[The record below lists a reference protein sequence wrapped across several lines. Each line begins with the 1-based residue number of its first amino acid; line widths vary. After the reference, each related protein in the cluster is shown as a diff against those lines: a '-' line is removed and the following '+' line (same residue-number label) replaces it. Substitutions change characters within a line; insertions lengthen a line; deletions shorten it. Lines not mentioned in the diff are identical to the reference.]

1 MKSKHE
7 TMKGKHCRRAMP
19 SITALLALSILGPWL
34 LAMVCL
40 TLVTAQE
47 LYDKLYDAS
56 RDFPAAVS
64 QQGGLDDFFDPA
76 APRYSAQH
84 TQPDLLE
91 YQMLNAIARSG
102 SQNLDSGGAYG
113 SSPVTRPK
121 LLRDLSYPMETAV
134 LFYDGEGTLY
144 HSSGEDLL
152 FFPYYTQA
160 EWDAGADETG
170 AGRFSWIDISRE
182 KDAPAHED
190 DPYLLLR
197 NIQQGTGS
205 LLSDIDALRIT
216 GYFEDTELK
225 PLEIQYV
232 TKTRVIQTLDSTGQ
246 LSTGQNNAS
255 YLLSDLD
262 RRGLLEWDTLPLPGG
277 DGQGREVVTVYAVN
291 PQMWIPRNSPQTY
304 YGSSYGSLT
313 ALAREIDFSDPAPY
327 SRGLFSLNDLL
338 LFDVQPFGDFS
349 TEGAAAEFFQ
359 VTAIRSHPLTCAL
372 RALANLYLLTGLLVL
387 ALFWLVRRR
396 IRRRLVVPVAE
407 IAAAMEENWR
417 PLYPSTAFP
426 WAEAGALRAAY
437 RAEGDRRQQQDNEVT
452 RLTTALHYAETAEEN
467 RRRMTSHIAHE
478 LKTPLAVIHSYAE
491 GLKEH
496 IAEDKRERYIDVIL
510 SETER
515 TDGMVLEM
523 LDLSRLE
530 AGRVK
535 LARDD
540 VSLPALAKAVFEKLE
555 PAARAKDLQIAFVFP
570 DEFTI
575 TADEARLGQ
584 VIENLASNA
593 VKYTPPGGRV
603 TAEIQRGRQ
612 GLTFSLENDSPP
624 LAQESLEQIWEP
636 FYRANAGREE
646 GTGLGLAIAKS
657 IVELHGGRCFARNTA
672 GGVCFGFTLDTGA
685 ARG

>member
-7 TMKGKHCRRAMP
+7 TMKGKHGRRAMP

-91 YQMLNAIARSG
+91 YQMLNAIA
-102 SQNLDSGGAYG
+102 QNGKKSLNSGGAYG

-134 LFYDGEGTLY
+134 LFYDGEGTLF

-205 LLSDIDALRIT
+205 LYDID
-216 GYFEDTELK
+216 
-225 PLEIQYV
+225 
-232 TKTRVIQTLDSTGQ
+232 
-246 LSTGQNNAS
+246 
-255 YLLSDLD
+255 
-262 RRGLLEWDTLPLPGG
+262 
-277 DGQGREVVTVYAVN
+277 
-291 PQMWIPRNSPQTY
+291 
-304 YGSSYGSLT
+304 
-313 ALAREIDFSDPAPY
+313 
-327 SRGLFSLNDLL
+327 
-338 LFDVQPFGDFS
+338 
-349 TEGAAAEFFQ
+349 
-359 VTAIRSHPLTCAL
+359 AIRSHPLTCAL
-372 RALANLYLLTGLLVL
+372 RALAGIYLATGLLVL

-396 IRRRLVVPVAE
+396 IRRQLVVPVAE

-417 PLYPSTAFP
+417 PLYLSTAFP

-555 PAARAKDLQIAFVFP
+555 SAARAKDLQIAFVFP

>member
-64 QQGGLDDFFDPA
+64 QQSGLDAFYDPA
-76 APRYSAQH
+76 APRYGAQH

-91 YQMLNAIARSG
+91 YQMLNAIA
-102 SQNLDSGGAYG
+102 QNGKKSLNSGGAYG

-134 LFYDGEGTLY
+134 LFYDGAGNLY

-160 EWDAGADETG
+160 EWDAGADDT
-170 AGRFSWIDISRE
+170 AAHRFSWIDISRG

-190 DPYLLLR
+190 DPYLPLR

-205 LLSDIDALRIT
+205 LYDIDALRIT
-216 GYFEDTELK
+216 GYFEGTELK

-232 TKTRVIQTLDSTGQ
+232 TKTRVLQTLDSTGQ
-246 LSTGQNNAS
+246 LSTGQNNRS
-255 YLLSDLD
+255 YLLSDVD
-262 RRGLLEWDTLPLPGG
+262 RTGLLEWDALPLPGG

-291 PQMWIPRNSPQTY
+291 PQMWIPQNSPQTY
-304 YGSSYGSLT
+304 YGSSYDSLT

-338 LFDVQPFGDFS
+338 LFDVHPFCDFS
-349 TEGAAAEFFQ
+349 TEGTSVEFFQ

-396 IRRRLVVPVAE
+396 IRRRLVVPVVE

-417 PLYPSTAFP
+417 PLYPSAAFP
-426 WAEAGALRAAY
+426 WAEADALRAAY

-496 IAEDKRERYIDVIL
+496 IAEEKRERYIDVIL
-510 SETER
+510 AETQR

-540 VSLPALAKAVFEKLE
+540 FSPLALTKAVFEKLE
-555 PAARAKDLQIAFVFP
+555 PAARAKNLQITFAFP
-570 DEFTI
+570 QDFTI
-575 TADEARLGQ
+575 TADEARMGQ
-584 VIENLASNA
+584 VIENFASNA
-593 VKYTPPGGRV
+593 VKYTPPGGRI
-603 TAEIQRGRQ
+603 TAEIQRGRKS
-612 GLTFSLENDSPP
+612 LVFSLENNSPP
-624 LAQESLEQIWEP
+624 LAAETLEQIWEP
-636 FYRANAGREE
+636 FYRADTGREE

-657 IVELHGGRCFARNTA
+657 IVELHGGRCFARNTP
-672 GGVCFGFTLDTGA
+672 GGVCFGFTLDTD
-685 ARG
+685 RQNP